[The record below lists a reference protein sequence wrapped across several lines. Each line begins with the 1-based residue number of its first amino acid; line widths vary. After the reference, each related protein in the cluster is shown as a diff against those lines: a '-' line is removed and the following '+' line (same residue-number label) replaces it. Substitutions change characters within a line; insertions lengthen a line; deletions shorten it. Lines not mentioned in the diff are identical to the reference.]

1 MSGSHENEP
10 IRGLP
15 GFLPEGERILWQG
28 SPHWPTLART
38 ALHLNK
44 VAAYFVI
51 LLAWRL
57 LSLATD
63 DVPARDAL
71 LGALWPLPLA
81 AITLGLIALFAWLVA
96 RTTVYTLT
104 NRRIVMRIGVAL
116 SMTMNFPLRVIAS
129 ADLSTY
135 ANGTGNIPIRLGSDD
150 RIAYLHLWPHARPW
164 RFARAEPMLRAIP
177 DAAHVAELLASAL
190 ADCHAARA
198 PANAAAAPAATSTAT
213 NPIASPSA

>member
-15 GFLPEGERILWQG
+15 GLLPEGERILWQG

-57 LSLATD
+57 LSLATSAD
-63 DVPARDAL
+63 APASHVLAA
-71 LGALWPLPLA
+71 ALWPLPLA

-116 SMTMNFPLRVIAS
+116 SMTMNFPLRVIAA

-135 ANGTGNIPIRLGSDD
+135 ANGTGNIPFRLGSSD

-177 DAAHVAELLASAL
+177 NAAHVAELLAGAL
-190 ADCHAARA
+190 NDCHAARA
-198 PANAAAAPAATSTAT
+198 AANPAASTAAT
-213 NPIASPSA
+213 ATGNPIASPSA